1 MFTNPEIHASFLS
14 AFQVPILS
22 VWGSTETTGIALANY
37 PDTYQTD
44 GSMGKVCPHY
54 QVKLVDQ
61 SGKEVATGEIG
72 ELIFSS
78 PAVVAG
84 YHNKVSFPGKKSWY
98 YSGDLARKNKNGC
111 YVFIERKSGM
121 IKVAG
126 LKVYPL
132 QVELVIQEHP
142 AIKEVAIIGVKE
154 NRRGFVPKAYIVTK
168 VGRSV
173 NLEDIKKFCKNKLAS
188 YMIPKSIQLLTE
200 LPKIGSGKINKKA
213 LLTDD

>member
-1 MFTNPEIHASFLS
+1 MISDALS
-14 AFQVPILS
+14 IGQIVGVMAGAGLV
-22 VWGSTETTGIALANY
+22 VGITIA
-37 PDTYQTD
+37 
-44 GSMGKVCPHY
+44 VI
-54 QVKLVDQ
+54 
-61 SGKEVATGEIG
+61 GKEVATGEIG

-168 VGRSV
+168 AG
-173 NLEDIKKFCKNKLAS
+173 
-188 YMIPKSIQLLTE
+188 KSG
-200 LPKIGSGKINKKA
+200 PS
-213 LLTDD
+213 